1 MLFLVER
8 VKTMKNYQRPEIVV
22 ETIILDDIILVSTI
36 ETNHDI
42 QDYDEEL

>member
-1 MLFLVER
+1 
-8 VKTMKNYQRPEIVV
+8 MKNYQKPEIVV

-36 ETNHDI
+36 EANHDI